1 LVIDGTGKDFAK
13 IQKQATALK
22 KIGYAVGMIFVNTN
36 LETAIARDAKRARTL
51 GADKVKV
58 MWQEVQ
64 DNIGKFQNFFGGDF
78 TVVDNSE
85 GANWQKATLGA
96 YKKVSKFAKS
106 PVKSPIA
113 KKWIKDA
120 GGRLKDS
127 FSIDIQRKLAM
138 IECVLGNTGNV
149 VQIAESITLQ
159 STPSHIKEINK
170 KLYGKNDKGR
180 SKQTR

>member
-1 LVIDGTGKDFAK
+1 
-13 IQKQATALK
+13 
-22 KIGYAVGMIFVNTN
+22 MIFVNTN
-36 LETAIARDAKRARTL
+36 LETAVARDAKRARTV

-78 TVVDNSE
+78 MVVDNSE

-96 YKKVSKFAKS
+96 YKKFSKFAKT
-106 PVKSPIA
+106 PVRSPIA

-127 FSIDIQRKLAM
+127 YSLDMQRKISM
-138 IECVLGNTGNV
+138 VECVLGRVNMDI
-149 VQIAESITLQ
+149 QIAESITLN
-159 STPSHIKEINK
+159 SKPSEIKELYK
-170 KLYGKNDKGR
+170 KLHGKNDKGR
-180 SKQTR
+180 RQQTQ